1 MQGISYRKRTTKGV
15 TLIEV
20 MFACFLALMS
30 ALILSAAMPIST
42 VSREKANMQDLAT
55 SIAQR
60 QLESV
65 KSVGFGQI
73 TPSRLTTLG
82 LIDSATPVSTNTY
95 SFNNNS
101 AAIKDNP
108 ASVLPS
114 GSGTVTINSPNLD
127 LKEIIVTVAYKD
139 RGTNKS
145 VKVGTNVANF

>member
-1 MQGISYRKRTTKGV
+1 MRGSTLRRTLKGV

-60 QLESV
+60 QLEAI
-65 KSVGFGQI
+65 KSQGFAQI
-73 TPSRLTTLG
+73 TPSRLTTVG
-82 LIDSATPVSTNTY
+82 LIDSATPVSADTY

-101 AAIKDNP
+101 TAIKDDP
-108 ASVLPS
+108 ASVLPG
-114 GSGTVTINSPNLD
+114 GSGTVTITSPSVD
-127 LKEIIVTVAYKD
+127 MKEIRVRVRYTD
-139 RGTNKS
+139 RGSSKQ
-145 VKVGTNVANF
+145 VMVGTNVANF

>member
-1 MQGISYRKRTTKGV
+1 V

-60 QLESV
+60 QLEAV
-65 KSVGFGQI
+65 KSQGFAQI
-73 TPSRLTTLG
+73 TPSRLTTVG
-82 LIDSATPVSTNTY
+82 LIDSATPVSTDTY

-101 AAIKDNP
+101 ASIKDNP
-108 ASVLPS
+108 ASVLPN
-114 GSGTVTINSPNLD
+114 GSGTVTITNVSID
-127 LKEIIVTVAYKD
+127 MKEVRVRVNYTD
-139 RGTNKS
+139 RGTAKS
-145 VKVGTNVANF
+145 VSVGTNIANF